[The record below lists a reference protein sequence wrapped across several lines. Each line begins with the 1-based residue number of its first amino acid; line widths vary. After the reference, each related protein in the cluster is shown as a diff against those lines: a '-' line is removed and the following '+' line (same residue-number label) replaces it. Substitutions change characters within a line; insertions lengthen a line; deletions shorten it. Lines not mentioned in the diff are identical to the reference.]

1 MKKLITIICGVALCA
16 ATVVSASAATVNQ
29 TSKGSAETSFSFEYK
44 YDPEYTVTIPSEVEL
59 TTEGTNVE
67 IKAENVAHLDNKKIS
82 VTIAGTNAY
91 RNQMLLE
98 GKTEDGKQAALR
110 YQFIMPDERV
120 IETTGGKNQV
130 NGVEVASF
138 TEDGTVSFAV
148 KPVLNGSSSI
158 KKGVTYT
165 GTITYSVALADI
177 VSAE

>member
-1 MKKLITIICGVALCA
+1 
-16 ATVVSASAATVNQ
+16 
-29 TSKGSAETSFSFEYK
+29 
-44 YDPEYTVTIPSEVEL
+44 
-59 TTEGTNVE
+59 
-67 IKAENVAHLDNKKIS
+67 
-82 VTIAGTNAY
+82 
-91 RNQMLLE
+91 
-98 GKTEDGKQAALR
+98 
-110 YQFIMPDERV
+110 MPDEKV

-148 KPVLNGSSSI
+148 KPVLTGSSSI